1 MIRDGQFDFS
11 EAFKKKIEPS
21 CPGVSPIV
29 IVTIARGAIFSSE
42 SFPHENSFSIWTTY
56 SSIQQI
62 AIINIKELC

>member
-1 MIRDGQFDFS
+1 VIRDGQFDFS

-42 SFPHENSFSIWTTY
+42 SFPHENSFSI
-56 SSIQQI
+56 
-62 AIINIKELC
+62 